1 MHLSDVRLN
10 GLKNNKLKKIVRL
23 FILISLGIVIQ
34 HHVNATHI
42 RAGEITATLIDCQN
56 YSYLFTITGYTDT
69 GSTVQFGA
77 GEIDFGDGRIV
88 QLNTQDYDLKQ
99 DLGDE
104 IAINIFREEHTFP
117 GPGTYT
123 VTFRE
128 LNRNANVINM
138 DRSVDT
144 PFYIETTIVIDPLL
158 GCNNTPVLTIPP
170 VDGACTGVSFVHN
183 PGAYDVDGDS
193 LSYKIVIP
201 KQNRDQPVNNYRYPN
216 STEFGGAQEDGATPT
231 LFTLDPVT
239 GDLVWNSPGLAGEYN
254 MAFIVEEWRQ
264 IGDRWVRLGYVTRDM
279 QVIVDECEN
288 DPPEI
293 ILPEDTCVVAGALV
307 EKDFLAVD
315 PNGDAIKMESF
326 GAVYNLDISPAS
338 YTPFFAPDQNPI
350 YQEDTAKIEF
360 TWQTVCEHV
369 RETPYQVRVKATDD
383 GRPNLAS
390 FATWNIQVLGPAP
403 QGLTATKA
411 TNRSI
416 RLTWDDY
423 ECAGASEMQIGRRV
437 GSNPFEPG
445 VCEVGMPEG
454 AGYELIGTV
463 PVGDNEFVDDD
474 NGTGLSFGAD
484 YCYRIVAVF
493 PLPRGG
499 ESIVSEEI
507 CEYIEIT
514 SPVITNVSVEETS
527 EADGEIFVRW
537 TRPLEIDQAV
547 FPPPYTYTLFRNTG
561 LNSSGPGVEIATDIP
576 ENDTTFTDTGLNT
589 LDLAYNYYLELHD
602 ANNATVD
609 TSEVASSVRL
619 ELSPQVGAIG
629 LEWNAN
635 VPWSNASP
643 DFPNHLIYRDNVDP
657 GNPDALVL
665 IDEVNVLSDGFFYLD
680 DGTAT
685 GESLNEDLQYC
696 YYITTRGTYGN
707 PLIKD
712 PLENKSQVTCAQPN
726 DTIPPCIPI
735 NITFDN
741 FTSPDE
747 CEEFMSQQT
756 CDFSDFSNTLQW
768 SPQIDG
774 TCDDDIRG
782 YNVYFSVDGVAEY
795 ELIGFTP
802 DTSFVHDGLSSFAGC
817 YQVSAIDRSG
827 NESAFSEPICKDNCP
842 QYFLP
847 NVMTP
852 NGDGKNDNFSAL
864 ANSSEQTCPWFVQS
878 VTFKVYNRWGVEVF
892 DSEAQTGLEQSILI
906 DWDGRTNDGEPVSSG
921 VYYYLAEVTFDVLN
935 PRERIQHLKGWIHIL
950 DDAQ

>member
-1 MHLSDVRLN
+1 MKH
-10 GLKNNKLKKIVRL
+10 ITRL
-23 FILISLGIVIQ
+23 FAFVVLVLGIQ
-34 HHVNATHI
+34 HSVDATHI

-69 GSTVQFGA
+69 GSTVQFGG
-77 GEIDFGDGRIV
+77 GEIDFGDGRV
-88 QLNTQDYDLKQ
+88 LQLNTENFDLKQ
-99 DLGDE
+99 DLGNE

-128 LNRNANVINM
+128 FNRNANVVNM

-144 PFYIETTIVIDPLL
+144 PFYIETTITIDPLL

-170 VDGACTGVSFVHN
+170 VDGACTGVTFVHN

-216 STEFGGAQEDGATPT
+216 AEEFGGTQQDGSTPT

-239 GDLVWNSPGLAGEYN
+239 GDLVWNSPGMAGEYN
-254 MAFIVEEWRQ
+254 MAFIVEEWRK
-264 IGDRWVRLGYVTRDM
+264 IGNRWVRLGYVTRDM
-279 QVIVDECEN
+279 QVIVEECEN

-293 ILPEDTCVVAGALV
+293 ILPEDTCVVAGAII
-307 EKDFLAVD
+307 EKDILAVD
-315 PNGDAIKMESF
+315 PNGDKIKMESF

-338 YTPFFAPDQNPI
+338 YTPYFAPDASPI
-350 YQEDTAKIEF
+350 YQEDTAAIEF
-360 TWQTVCEHV
+360 TWQTVCDHV

-383 GRPNLAS
+383 GRPNLAT
-390 FATWNIQVLGPAP
+390 FATWNIQVVGPAP
-403 QGLTATKA
+403 TGLTASKA

-423 ECAGASEMQIGRRV
+423 ACAGASEMQIWRRV

-445 VCEVGMPEG
+445 ACEVGMPEG

-463 PVGDNEFVDDD
+463 PIGDDEFIDDD
-474 NGTGLSFGAD
+474 NGDGLSFGAD

-493 PLPRGG
+493 PAPRGG
-499 ESIVSEEI
+499 ESIVSEEV

-527 EADGEIFVRW
+527 DADGEIFVRW

-547 FPPPYTYTLFRNTG
+547 FPPPYTYTLYRGTG
-561 LNSSGPGVEIATDIP
+561 LTGTGAGIEIASNIS

-589 LDLAYNYYLELHD
+589 LDLAYHYFIELQD
-602 ANNATVD
+602 ANNTTVD

-629 LEWNAN
+629 LEWEAV
-635 VPWSNASP
+635 VPWSNVSP

-657 GNPDALVL
+657 ANPDALVL
-665 IDEVNVLSDGFFYLD
+665 IDEVNVLSDGFLYLD
-680 DGTAT
+680 DGASS
-685 GESLNEDLQYC
+685 GGSLDEDTEYC
-696 YYITTRGTYGN
+696 YYVTTRGTYGN
-707 PLIKD
+707 PLILD
-712 PLENKSQVTCAQPN
+712 PLENNSQVACAQPN
-726 DTIPPCIPI
+726 DTIAPCTPI
-735 NITFDN
+735 AISFDEFN
-741 FTSPDE
+741 SPDE
-747 CEEFMSQQT
+747 CEEFMRMQT
-756 CDFSDFSNTLQW
+756 CEFNDFKNTLLW
-768 SPQIDG
+768 SPQLTG

-782 YNVYFSVDGVAEY
+782 YNVYFSADGSENY
-795 ELIGFTP
+795 EFIGFTR
-802 DTSFVHDGLSSFAGC
+802 DTSYVHDGLSSFAGC
-817 YQVSAIDRSG
+817 YRVSAVDRSG
-827 NESAFSEPICKDNCP
+827 NESAFSEAICKDNCP

-852 NGDGKNDNFSAL
+852 NGDGKNDTFRAL
-864 ANSSEQTCPWFVQS
+864 ARSSEETCPWFVES
-878 VTFKVYNRWGVEVF
+878 VTFKVFNRWGVEVF
-892 DSEAQTGLEQSILI
+892 DSEAQTNLEQSIYI
-906 DWDGRTNDGEPVSSG
+906 NWEGITNDGQKVSSG
-921 VYYYLAEVTFDVLN
+921 VYYYLAEVTFNVLN
-935 PRERIQHLKGWIHIL
+935 PAERVQQLKGWIHIL
-950 DDAQ
+950 DEAQ